1 MPVGPEPMSC
11 CGSRGGR
18 GAGLGSWRWDEASG
32 LRFVGCHPGVSTVL
46 PGGLDGRATRMVV
59 GALGGRSRT
68 GVAGR
73 RCRPLAPEL
82 WSLVPGHR
90 RPVVPGNVRHGTLRP
105 VFGFPDAV
113 ARTRE
118 CGAYSS
124 RMMVGMSRQ
133 RIAESCRFPQPAV
146 MAVAVEKARYVHRAP
161 TAHRGDTSARP
172 RTNARKVKPNRKKRR
187 HVRATQDERTAPRTT
202 CRHNLNMTESR
213 GFATG
218 TNNVYRPAPGPPVRP
233 PSWACR
239 ASRFRVPC
247 LKPAGLR
254 SR

>member
-32 LRFVGCHPGVSTVL
+32 LRFVGCHPDASTVL
-46 PGGLDGRATRMVV
+46 PAGRLSSRCVDRLAGRV
-59 GALGGRSRT
+59 GRSSNQDGGRRPGRT
-68 GVAGR
+68 VEDRGR
-73 RCRPLAPEL
+73 QSKVPSSGARTLVSGSGTPAP
-82 WSLVPGHR
+82 GR
-90 RPVVPGNVRHGTLRP
+90 TRQRPVVPGNARHGTLGP
-105 VFGFPDAV
+105 VLGFPDAV

-124 RMMVGMSRQ
+124 RMTVGMSRQ

-172 RTNARKVKPNRKKRR
+172 RTNGQHHAQPVG
-187 HVRATQDERTAPRTT
+187 TT
-202 CRHNLNMTESR
+202 ST
-213 GFATG
+213 
-218 TNNVYRPAPGPPVRP
+218 
-233 PSWACR
+233 
-239 ASRFRVPC
+239 
-247 LKPAGLR
+247 
-254 SR
+254 